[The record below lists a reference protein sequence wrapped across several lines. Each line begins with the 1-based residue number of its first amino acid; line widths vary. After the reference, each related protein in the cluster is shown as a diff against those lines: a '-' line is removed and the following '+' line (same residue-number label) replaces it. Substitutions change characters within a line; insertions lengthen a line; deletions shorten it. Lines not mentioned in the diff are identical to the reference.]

1 MGKDFGG
8 RMVVRL
14 SDGTVMSLRGTFN
27 VNTAGMSTETV
38 TNQDGSVDRTA
49 TPQPYRAELSIRD
62 DNADLNALMTAPR
75 ASVTITEDFSGVIH
89 YYTNAFFSGDPQS
102 NRMTGEITGLTINSE
117 QYSRGTG

>member
-14 SDGTVMSLRGTFN
+14 SNGTVMSLRGTFN
-27 VNTAGMSTETV
+27 VNTAGMSTEPV

-49 TPQPYRAELSIRD
+49 TPQPYRAEVSIRD

-75 ASVTITEDFSGVIH
+75 ASVTITEDFSGVTH

-117 QYSRGTG
+117 QYSRGAS